1 MSGNPETSALSSL
14 PLGQRLL
21 SAGLLSEEQ
30 LDLALR
36 EENRLS
42 VDLGEVLQTLGF
54 VSQEVLT
61 FFLAG
66 ETQAKLVNV
75 SDSEIDPDVLQLLSY
90 DIAKKFQVLPL
101 KQEGMR
107 LTIALSDTYNVIAVD
122 TVERITGLTTDV
134 VAATPSA
141 LAEAIEKHYAKARS
155 INETVDEILSEGV
168 STLSQAK
175 GTEAPMIRLCN
186 QIVLH
191 AVDHRVTD
199 IHVEPDKKI
208 VRIRMRVDG
217 ILHQEVLM
225 PKSLQPALTARFK
238 LMAGLNVTEKR
249 VPQDGRISFSLGSRD
264 LDLRVSTLP
273 THFGESIV
281 LRVLDKSNVKL
292 QFPALGLSPQDEKTV
307 RSLITRPH
315 GIILVT
321 GPTGSGKTTTLYTA
335 LSAIDAQEKSV
346 FTLEDPIEYQMPLV
360 RQTQVNPEV
369 GMTFAAG
376 LRALLRQDPDVIL
389 VGEIRDKE
397 TADLAF
403 RAAMTG
409 HLVFSTLH
417 TIDAVGAIPRLLD
430 MGVEPFLIPSAL
442 LAVVGQRLVRC
453 ICPYCKV
460 PLEDPTA
467 LLRSHN
473 IDPFPEEPTQL
484 WEGKGCDACLQSGY
498 LGRRGIYEILVL
510 NDQLHGPIQRGPNVP
525 EIRLLARK
533 AGMKSMFEDGL
544 LKAGQGVTTIQE
556 VMRVIGD

>member
-1 MSGNPETSALSSL
+1 
-14 PLGQRLL
+14 
-21 SAGLLSEEQ
+21 
-30 LDLALR
+30 
-36 EENRLS
+36 
-42 VDLGEVLQTLGF
+42 
-54 VSQEVLT
+54 
-61 FFLAG
+61 
-66 ETQAKLVNV
+66 
-75 SDSEIDPDVLQLLSY
+75 
-90 DIAKKFQVLPL
+90 
-101 KQEGMR
+101 
-107 LTIALSDTYNVIAVD
+107 
-122 TVERITGLTTDV
+122 
-134 VAATPSA
+134 
-141 LAEAIEKHYAKARS
+141 
-155 INETVDEILSEGV
+155 
-168 STLSQAK
+168 
-175 GTEAPMIRLCN
+175 
-186 QIVLH
+186 
-191 AVDHRVTD
+191 
-199 IHVEPDKKI
+199 
-208 VRIRMRVDG
+208 
-217 ILHQEVLM
+217 
-225 PKSLQPALTARFK
+225 
-238 LMAGLNVTEKR
+238 
-249 VPQDGRISFSLGSRD
+249 
-264 LDLRVSTLP
+264 
-273 THFGESIV
+273 
-281 LRVLDKSNVKL
+281 
-292 QFPALGLSPQDEKTV
+292 V

-335 LSAIDAQEKSV
+335 LSAINANEKSV

-510 NDQLHGPIQRGPNVP
+510 NDQLHGPIQRGPNIP

>member
-1 MSGNPETSALSSL
+1 
-14 PLGQRLL
+14 
-21 SAGLLSEEQ
+21 
-30 LDLALR
+30 
-36 EENRLS
+36 
-42 VDLGEVLQTLGF
+42 
-54 VSQEVLT
+54 
-61 FFLAG
+61 
-66 ETQAKLVNV
+66 
-75 SDSEIDPDVLQLLSY
+75 
-90 DIAKKFQVLPL
+90 
-101 KQEGMR
+101 
-107 LTIALSDTYNVIAVD
+107 
-122 TVERITGLTTDV
+122 
-134 VAATPSA
+134 
-141 LAEAIEKHYAKARS
+141 
-155 INETVDEILSEGV
+155 
-168 STLSQAK
+168 
-175 GTEAPMIRLCN
+175 
-186 QIVLH
+186 
-191 AVDHRVTD
+191 
-199 IHVEPDKKI
+199 
-208 VRIRMRVDG
+208 MRVDG

-389 VGEIRDKE
+389 VGEVRDKE

-510 NDQLHGPIQRGPNVP
+510 NDQLHGPIQRGPNIP

>member
-75 SDSEIDPDVLQLLSY
+75 SDYEIDPDVLQLLSY
-90 DIAKKFQVLPL
+90 DIAKKFQVLPI
-101 KQEGMR
+101 KREGMT

-199 IHVEPDKKI
+199 IHVEPDEKV

-249 VPQDGRISFSLGSRD
+249 VPQDGRISFSLGSRA

-273 THFGESIV
+273 TNFGESIV

-510 NDQLHGPIQRGPNVP
+510 NDQLHGPIQRGPNIP